1 MIRRTVLDNGLRLLS
16 EDVPGMPS
24 VTVGIWVENGSR
36 DEEPHE
42 NGISHFLEHLFFK
55 GTARR
60 TAADI
65 AEEID
70 AIGGVLDA
78 FTGKEYTCYYARV
91 LAEHLPLALDLLTD
105 IFFYSCFA
113 EEEIERERSVICQE
127 IAQVEDTPDDLIHD
141 LFHLDF
147 WRGHPLSRPVSGTTA
162 TVSRLQRDDL
172 LRYLDRRYRPDRIF
186 VAMAGGARHED
197 LVDQVSFAFSSLTGR
212 AVTKETS
219 PPIASAGV
227 YPHRRDLEQTHLCLG
242 APCVSQLDPEWY
254 AAYLLHTALGG
265 GMSSRLFQE
274 IRERR
279 GLAYDVTSFLS
290 TYRDAGYLGVYVATS
305 AARVP
310 EVMGIIRAT
319 LRRIAQEG
327 ISAEELRRAKGH
339 AKGGLLLGLETSEA
353 RMNRLAR
360 CEIYFRRYIPI
371 HEMAEQVERVTLDN
385 VHALAARCFGSEGQ
399 ALTLLGELP
408 PVSDYQTLLEF

>member
-1 MIRRTVLDNGLRLLS
+1 MVRRTVLTNGLRLLS
-16 EDVPGMPS
+16 EEVPGMPS
-24 VTVGIWVENGSR
+24 ATVGIWVENGSR
-36 DEEPHE
+36 DEDPQE

-55 GTARR
+55 GTERR
-60 TAADI
+60 SAAGI

-70 AIGGVLDA
+70 ALGGVLDA

-91 LAEHLPLALDLLTD
+91 LAEHLPLALDLLLD
-105 IFFYSCFA
+105 VFLCSRFA

-127 IAQVEDTPDDLIHD
+127 IAQIEDTPDDLIHD

-147 WRGHPLSRPVSGTTA
+147 WCGHPLSRPISGTPA
-162 TVSRLQRDDL
+162 IVSRLQRPDF
-172 LRYLDRRYRPDRIF
+172 LRYLDRRYRPDRVF
-186 VAMAGGARHED
+186 VAMAGGARHEE
-197 LVDQVSFAFSSLTGR
+197 LVDQVSLALSTRTGK
-212 AVTKETS
+212 AVSKEIP
-219 PPIASAGV
+219 PPIACAGV
-227 YPHRRDLEQTHLCLG
+227 YPHQRDLEQTHLCLG
-242 APCVSQLDPEWY
+242 VPCVSQLDPDWY

-290 TYRDAGYLGVYVATS
+290 TYRDAGYLGVYVATN
-305 AARVP
+305 AAWVP
-310 EVMGIIRAT
+310 EVVELICAT
-319 LRRIAQEG
+319 LHHVAREG

-360 CEIYFRRYIPI
+360 CEIYFGRYIPI
-371 HEMAEQVERVTLDN
+371 PEVAEHVEQVTLDE
-385 VHALAARCFGSEGQ
+385 VHALAARCFADENR

-408 PVSDYQTLLEF
+408 ASSAYQALLDA

>member
-1 MIRRTVLDNGLRLLS
+1 MVQRTVLDNGLRLLS
-16 EDVPGMPS
+16 EEVPGMPS
-24 VTVGIWVENGSR
+24 ATVGIWVENGSR
-36 DEEPHE
+36 DEDPQE
-42 NGISHFLEHLFFK
+42 NGVSHFLEHLFFK
-55 GTARR
+55 GTERR
-60 TAADI
+60 TAAGI

-91 LAEHLPLALDLLTD
+91 LTEHLSLALDLLLD
-105 IFFYSCFA
+105 VFLCSRFA
-113 EEEIERERSVICQE
+113 EDEIERERSVICQE
-127 IAQVEDTPDDLIHD
+127 IAQIEDTPDDLIHD

-147 WRGHPLSRPVSGTTA
+147 WRGHPLSRPISGTAA
-162 TVSRLQRDDL
+162 TVSRLQRTDFL
-172 LRYLDRRYRPDRIF
+172 GYLDRRYRPDRIF
-186 VAMAGGARHED
+186 MAMAGGARHKE
-197 LVDQVSFAFSSLTGR
+197 LVDQVGPALSSLAGK
-212 AVTKETS
+212 AVTRET
-219 PPIASAGV
+219 PPPTACAGV
-227 YPHRRDLEQTHLCLG
+227 YPHQRDLEQTHLCLG
-242 APCVSQLDPEWY
+242 MPCVSQLDPEWY

-290 TYRDAGYLGVYVATS
+290 TYRDTGYLGVYVATS
-305 AARVP
+305 AAWVP
-310 EVMGIIRAT
+310 EVMEITCST
-319 LRRIAQEG
+319 LHGIAQEG

-360 CEIYFRRYIPI
+360 CEIYFGRYIPI
-371 HEMAEQVERVTLDN
+371 PEVAERVEQVTLAE
-385 VHALAARCFGSEGQ
+385 VHALAARCFAGENR

-408 PVSDYQTLLEF
+408 ASSDYQALLDV

>member
-1 MIRRTVLDNGLRLLS
+1 MVQRTVLANGLRLLS
-16 EDVPGMPS
+16 EEVPGMPS

-36 DEEPHE
+36 DEDPQE
-42 NGISHFLEHLFFK
+42 NGVSHFLEHLFFK
-55 GTARR
+55 GTERR
-60 TAADI
+60 TAAGI

-91 LAEHLPLALDLLTD
+91 LTEHLSLALDLLLD
-105 IFFYSCFA
+105 VFLCSRFA
-113 EEEIERERSVICQE
+113 DEEIERERSVICQE
-127 IAQVEDTPDDLIHD
+127 IAQIEDTPDDLIHD
-141 LFHLDF
+141 LFDLDF
-147 WRGHPLSRPVSGTTA
+147 WRGHPLSRPISGTAA
-162 TVSRLQRDDL
+162 TVSRLQRADFL
-172 LRYLDRRYRPDRIF
+172 GYLDRRYRPDRIF
-186 VAMAGGARHED
+186 MTMAGGARHEE
-197 LVDQVSFAFSSLTGR
+197 LVDQAGSALSVLTGK
-212 AVTKETS
+212 AVTRET
-219 PPIASAGV
+219 PPPTACAGV
-227 YPHRRDLEQTHLCLG
+227 YPHQRDLEQMHVCLG
-242 APCVSQLDPEWY
+242 VPCVSQLDPDWY

-290 TYRDAGYLGVYVATS
+290 TYRDTGYLGVYVATS
-305 AARVP
+305 AAWVP
-310 EVMGIIRAT
+310 EVMEITCST
-319 LRRIAQEG
+319 LHSIAQEG

-360 CEIYFRRYIPI
+360 CEIYFKRYIPI
-371 HEMAEQVERVTLDN
+371 PEVAERVEHVTLDD
-385 VHALAARCFGSEGQ
+385 VHALAARCFTDENR

-408 PVSDYQTLLEF
+408 AASDYQALLEL

>member
-1 MIRRTVLDNGLRLLS
+1 MVRRTVLDNGLRLLS
-16 EDVPGMPS
+16 EAVPSMPS
-24 VTVGIWVENGSR
+24 ATVGIWVENGSR
-36 DEEPHE
+36 DEEPQE
-42 NGISHFLEHLFFK
+42 NGVSHFLEHLFFK
-55 GTARR
+55 GTERR
-60 TAADI
+60 TAAGI

-91 LAEHLPLALDLLTD
+91 LAEHLPLALDLLLD
-105 IFFYSCFA
+105 VFLCSRLA
-113 EEEIERERSVICQE
+113 EEDIERERSVICQE
-127 IAQVEDTPDDLIHD
+127 IAQIEDTPDDLIHD

-147 WRGHPLSRPVSGTTA
+147 WRGHPLSRPISGTAA
-162 TVSRLQRDDL
+162 TVSRLQRADL

-186 VAMAGGARHED
+186 VTMAGGAQHEE
-197 LVDQVSFAFSSLTGR
+197 LVEQVGPALSVLTGK
-212 AVTKETS
+212 ATTKEL
-219 PPIASAGV
+219 PPPTAYAGI
-227 YPHRRDLEQTHLCLG
+227 YPHQRDLEQTHLCLG
-242 APCVSQLDPEWY
+242 VPCVSQLDPDWY

-290 TYRDAGYLGVYVATS
+290 TYQDTGYLGVYVATS
-305 AARVP
+305 AAWVP
-310 EVMGIIRAT
+310 EVAELISTA
-319 LRRIAQEG
+319 LYHIAREG
-327 ISAEELRRAKGH
+327 ISPEELRRAKGH
-339 AKGGLLLGLETSEA
+339 AKGGLLLGVETGEA

-371 HEMAEQVERVTLDN
+371 PEVVEQIERVTLDE
-385 VHALAARCFGSEGQ
+385 VYALAARCFANGNR

-408 PVSDYQTLLEF
+408 PLLDYQTLLEG

>member
-1 MIRRTVLDNGLRLLS
+1 MVQRTMLANGLRLLS
-16 EDVPGMPS
+16 EEVPGMPS
-24 VTVGIWVENGSR
+24 ATVGIWVENGSR
-36 DEEPHE
+36 DEDPQE
-42 NGISHFLEHLFFK
+42 NGVSHFLEHLFFK
-55 GTARR
+55 GTERR
-60 TAADI
+60 TAAGI

-91 LAEHLPLALDLLTD
+91 LTEHLPLALDLLLD
-105 IFFYSCFA
+105 VFLCSRFA

-127 IAQVEDTPDDLIHD
+127 IAQIEDTPDDLIHD
-141 LFHLDF
+141 LFDLDF
-147 WRGHPLSRPVSGTTA
+147 WRGHPLSRPISGTAA
-162 TVSRLQRDDL
+162 TVSRLQRTDL

-186 VAMAGGARHED
+186 VAMAGGARHEE
-197 LVDQVSFAFSSLTGR
+197 LVDQVGPALSVLTGK
-212 AVTKETS
+212 AVSKDT
-219 PPIASAGV
+219 PPPTTSAGV
-227 YPHRRDLEQTHLCLG
+227 YPHQRDLEQTHLCLG
-242 APCVSQLDPEWY
+242 VPCVSQLDPDWY

-290 TYRDAGYLGVYVATS
+290 TYRDTGYLGVYVATS
-305 AARVP
+305 AAWVP
-310 EVMGIIRAT
+310 EVVELICAT
-319 LRRIAQEG
+319 LHHVAREG
-327 ISAEELRRAKGH
+327 IAAEELRRAKGH

-360 CEIYFRRYIPI
+360 CEIYFGRYIPI
-371 HEMAEQVERVTLDN
+371 PEVAERVEHVTLAE
-385 VHALAARCFGSEGQ
+385 VHALAARCFADENR

-408 PVSDYQTLLEF
+408 ASSDYQALLDA